1 VTRYLKHTRL
11 LAGALALIVGLTL
24 VAPPAFAAT
33 PGPIAAAAAA
43 KIDTVPAEA
52 LAQAAQTTPAAQ
64 AAPAAAAA
72 ETGNKPF
79 FKSPKG
85 IVALVLTIGATAW
98 LIQSRNSNKVTSPG
112 RQ

>member
-1 VTRYLKHTRL
+1 
-11 LAGALALIVGLTL
+11 LTL
-24 VAPPAFAAT
+24 AAPPAFAAGPA
-33 PGPIAAAAAA
+33 PGPIAAAATA
-43 KIDTVPAEA
+43 KVESVPAEA
-52 LAQAAQTTPAAQ
+52 LAQAAQATPAAKT
-64 AAPAAAAA
+64 APAAAA
-72 ETGNKPF
+72 TGSEPF